1 VGFPYKNL
9 NGTLGF
15 AGHLLSP
22 TGSEASK
29 GGRTD
34 YYFAYLLT
42 ML

>member
-34 YYFAYLLT
+34 YYDIKK
-42 ML
+42 